1 MLYCPGSG
9 QELLSALGV
18 IVVCQDSKNFLMR
31 ELPLSMIDALLKIN
45 DMVMR
50 PSMISNL
57 WLIATQK
64 FAVVD
69 DCYLVKH
76 Y

>member
-31 ELPLSMIDALLKIN
+31 ELPLSMIDASVKIN

-50 PSMISNL
+50 PSMISNSGAFGRCFY
-57 WLIATQK
+57 IPYV
-64 FAVVD
+64 FFFPRSE
-69 DCYLVKH
+69 
-76 Y
+76 